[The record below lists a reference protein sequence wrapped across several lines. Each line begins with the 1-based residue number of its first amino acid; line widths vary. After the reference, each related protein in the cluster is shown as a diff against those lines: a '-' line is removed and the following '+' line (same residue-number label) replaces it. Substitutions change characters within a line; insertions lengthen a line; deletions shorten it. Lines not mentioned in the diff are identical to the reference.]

1 MVQTKAVRE
10 RSKDTVQESKETE
23 NAQETDAEQRVGSTV
38 RRHGA
43 FEIRTFDSSHVLDG
57 GKMRWIVEDPNGC
70 DDTLIAK
77 FIQECKPS
85 NMAVDYEGHPEKEGM
100 CIVILEGT
108 EAEIEE
114 FLDKCRDDLSGDTK
128 VEADA
133 EMHLI
138 PEMPPDTEDSLLE
151 TDARTPLWGLDR
163 IDDRQN
169 TRDSDYTP
177 PNTGKNV
184 HVFVADTGIRTT
196 HTDFGGRAIPTID
209 ATISNG
215 NPRECSF
222 TDTNCAKDN
231 HGHGTHCA
239 GTIGGDKYGVA
250 KDAKLHA
257 VKVLSDRGGGS
268 FSWFIKSLDWV
279 EQAGHLRPAVF
290 SASLGGYGRLD
301 TVRQAIDDVTKKG
314 VLVVVAA
321 GNDGRT
327 SRPNACSY
335 TPAFVP
341 SAVTVGSTT
350 ISDSRSSWSNYG
362 SCLDIFAPGSDIK
375 SAGHSSNTAERTMSG
390 TSMACPH
397 VAGAAALIFEKS
409 SSKSAKAVGE
419 ELSTAA
425 TPNVVRDSKSSSPN
439 LLLFVGTTG
448 ATPTPKP
455 TPPRPNPTPTPKPTP
470 PKPKPTPAPA
480 PPGTCIDK
488 AKNCAKLKKKGKC
501 KKLGVKRR
509 CQKTCEACCMDFHK
523 KCAKMKGKCSQA
535 AVKEKCPLTCKVC
548 SNSGSS

>member
-1 MVQTKAVRE
+1 MVQTKAVRQ
-10 RSKDTVQESKETE
+10 RSKDAFQESKETE

-43 FEIRTFDSSHVLDG
+43 FEIRTFDTSHVLDG

-77 FIQECKPS
+77 LIQECKPPD
-85 NMAVDYEGHPEKEGM
+85 MAVDYAGHPEKEGM
-100 CIVILEGT
+100 CIVMLEGT
-108 EAEIEE
+108 DAEIEE

-138 PEMPPDTEDSLLE
+138 PEIPPDTEDSLLE
-151 TDARTPLWGLDR
+151 TDANTPLWGLDR
-163 IDDRQN
+163 IDDRKN

-196 HTDFGGRAIPTID
+196 HTDFGGRAVPTID
-209 ATISNG
+209 ATKSNG
-215 NPRECSF
+215 NPRECKS
-222 TDTNCAKDN
+222 TDTNCANDN

-257 VKVLSDRGGGS
+257 VKVLSDSGGGS
-268 FSWFIKSLDWV
+268 FSWFIKALDWV
-279 EQAGHLRPAVF
+279 EQAGSLRPAVF

-301 TVRQAIDDVTKKG
+301 TVRQAIDDMTKKG

-321 GNDGRT
+321 GNDGAT
-327 SRPNACSY
+327 PRPNACSY

-375 SAGHSSNTAERTMSG
+375 SAGHRSNTAERTMSG

-397 VAGAAALIFEKS
+397 VAGAAALIFEKKPNQECQS
-409 SSKSAKAVGE
+409 CGGRTVDCSHSKHAARHQIL
-419 ELSTAA
+419 LSQLAPLCWDRWGNA
-425 TPNVVRDSKSSSPN
+425 DSKADSSQ
-439 LLLFVGTTG
+439 
-448 ATPTPKP
+448 
-455 TPPRPNPTPTPKPTP
+455 
-470 PKPKPTPAPA
+470 
-480 PPGTCIDK
+480 
-488 AKNCAKLKKKGKC
+488 AKTNSCPYAAWHMQRQS
-501 KKLGVKRR
+501 KKLRSIETEGQVQQAWSEEEVPEDLRR
-509 CQKTCEACCMDFHK
+509 MLHGLQE
-523 KCAKMKGKCSQA
+523 KMCKNERQMFASCSER
-535 AVKEKCPLTCKVC
+535 KMPTDL
-548 SNSGSS
+548 